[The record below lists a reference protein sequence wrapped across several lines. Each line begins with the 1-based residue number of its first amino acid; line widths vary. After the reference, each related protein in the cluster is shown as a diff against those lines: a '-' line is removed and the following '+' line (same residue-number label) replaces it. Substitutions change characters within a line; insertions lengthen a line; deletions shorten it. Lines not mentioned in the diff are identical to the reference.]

1 MRYSESSRNSS
12 TEENDNA
19 KIIKRF
25 VLQIFIIYDRS
36 SASRT
41 RADTISFGTSF
52 RYRWGRSFRNT
63 KMKFRRASDVHS
75 ISTDYRRQ
83 ILIRR
88 ESSQSLFNVDED
100 GNLH

>member
-25 VLQIFIIYDRS
+25 VLQIFIIYGS
-36 SASRT
+36 SAFRT

>member
-19 KIIKRF
+19 KIIK
-25 VLQIFIIYDRS
+25 
-36 SASRT
+36 RT

>member
-36 SASRT
+36 SAFRT